1 MVHEL
6 LADRGAG
13 LLSLDIINDSRN
25 CIHDTIWD
33 FTYMQSSFHTQSL
46 SVHFSYVCESK
57 KDYSLQ
63 WTTWRDYLT

>member
-1 MVHEL
+1 MVREL
-6 LADRGAG
+6 LADRGGAG

-25 CIHDTIWD
+25 RIQHTIWD
-33 FTYMQSSFHTQSL
+33 FTYMQSFRTQSL